1 MTIAWFHELDLGDIS
16 LVGGK
21 GANLGKMARAGLP
34 VPPGFC
40 VTTDAYK
47 QFINEMDLWTEME
60 RLLATLPAREAGE
73 KIRQRVESASM
84 PELISKS
91 IKEAY
96 AKLNGG
102 LAPVAVRSS
111 ATAEDLADASFAGQ
125 QESYLGIRGN
135 ENLTL
140 HVQRCWASLWT
151 ERAIAYRERN
161 HFLHQQVSLSVV
173 VQEMVASDVAG
184 VLFTVNPVTN
194 QKDEMLIN
202 AAYGLGESV
211 VSGRVTPDTFKIARK
226 RFRVLEQTH
235 GTKATRIDMTDGGT
249 LESNTTPTERE
260 RLSLDDSALRRLSA
274 LGEQVEKY
282 YGAPQDIEW
291 AIAENQLYL
300 LQTRPVTSLTTNTPK
315 PQTLNRM
322 QHVIVD
328 DILEHYPEPPY
339 PLDYSAVT
347 DSYQQLI
354 NALRDYGVELPPSDK
369 IILLDKDG
377 VPNIVPPNPRLK
389 FRFFFSYVYLLK
401 KLNSDPNIWLNGQH
415 AEFSS
420 ELNALRQVDVTRL
433 NNLGLIQFIQ
443 RAVDITS
450 RVGAIRFRDF
460 IIPAIARSAFLKLL
474 MSFAKDSKQINVMD
488 LLGGLPYKTAVIDHA
503 LHQLALEAGKLP
515 QAREILLNT
524 FLDSV
529 LPAIQKNAEGKI
541 LLEKVQAFLDEHG
554 ARTMRMYLP
563 FSNRSWSETPATLLT
578 TIAVI
583 LRSDKLHVESSHYDE
598 IRQRLLS
605 GLSGWFRSRFI
616 STLEKFRIGHIARE
630 STLYTIEEGFLQAR
644 RGVDEAA
651 QRLLNGGALPK
662 LEQIVY
668 LTFTELYAALNGSL
682 SPNEITPLI
691 MRREKARPQATKTWR
706 GQWQTAKKSTSD
718 TSVLNG
724 LSGSSGYAE
733 GTVKVINGPAEFD
746 KLQSGDVLV
755 CPYTDPAWTP
765 LFTLAGAVVSDTGGP
780 LSHAA
785 IVAREYGIPAVLG
798 TQTATSQFKDG
809 DQVSVDGR
817 SGEVKLLISI

>member
-1 MTIAWFHELDLGDIS
+1 MTIAWFHEIDLGDIS

-34 VPPGFC
+34 VPHGFC

-47 QFINEMDLWTEME
+47 QFIHEMDLWVEME

-73 KIRQRVESASM
+73 KIRQRMESASM
-84 PELISKS
+84 PESISKS
-91 IKEAY
+91 IQEAY

-135 ENLTL
+135 EKLTL

-161 HFLHQQVSLSVV
+161 QFPHQQVSLSVV
-173 VQEMVASDVAG
+173 VQKMVAADVAG
-184 VLFTVNPVTN
+184 VLFTVNPITN
-194 QKDEMLIN
+194 QKDEMLVN

-226 RFRVLEQTH
+226 RFRVLEQTC
-235 GTKATRIDMTDGGT
+235 GTKATRIDMTSGST
-249 LESNTTPTERE
+249 AEIETASAERE
-260 RLSLDDSALRRLSA
+260 RLSLDDADLRRLSA

-291 AIAENQLYL
+291 ALANDQLYL
-300 LQTRPVTSLTTNTPK
+300 LQTRPVTSLAVTA
-315 PQTLNRM
+315 PQPQILSRAQHAMLN
-322 QHVIVD
+322 

-339 PLDYSAVT
+339 PLDYSAVL

-354 NALRDYGVELPPSDK
+354 DALHEYGVDLPPAEK
-369 IILLDKDG
+369 IILLNQDG
-377 VPNIVPPNPRLK
+377 LPNVVPPSPRITWRVL
-389 FRFFFSYVYLLK
+389 SALGHLLK
-401 KLNSDPNIWLNGQH
+401 KLKSDPNRWLNQQH
-415 AEFSS
+415 AEFAAA
-420 ELNALRQVDVTRL
+420 LDALRQVEVTRL
-433 NNLGLIQFIQ
+433 GNSELAQFIQ
-443 RAVDITS
+443 GAVDVTS
-450 RVGAIRFRDF
+450 RVGAIRFRNF
-460 IIPAIARSAFLKLL
+460 IIPAVARSAFLKFLL
-474 MSFAKDSKQINVMD
+474 RFAKDSKQISVMD
-488 LLGGLPYKTAVIDHA
+488 LLGDLPYKTAVIDHA
-503 LHQLALEAGKLP
+503 LRQLASEAGQLP
-515 QAREILLNT
+515 RAREILVNT
-524 FLDSV
+524 PLDSV
-529 LPAIQKNAEGKI
+529 LPAIQKDAEGKI

-583 LRSDKLHVESSHYDE
+583 LRADKPHVEAHHYDE
-598 IRQRLLS
+598 IRQRLLA
-605 GLSGWFRSRFI
+605 GLSGWSRSRFI
-616 STLEKFRIGHIARE
+616 STLEKFRSGHVARE

-651 QRLLNGGALPK
+651 QRLMKGGALSNAK
-662 LEQIVY
+662 QIIY
-668 LTFTELYAALNGSL
+668 LTLNELCAALGGSL
-682 SPNEITPLI
+682 ALSEIPALI
-691 MRREKARPQATKTWR
+691 TRREKARPQAMKLWR
-706 GQWQTAKKSTSD
+706 GKWQAAKKVSSNA
-718 TSVLNG
+718 SVLKG

-798 TQTATSQFKDG
+798 TQIATAQFKDG
-809 DQVSVDGR
+809 DRIGVDGQN
-817 SGEVKLLISI
+817 GEVRVLETA

>member
-1 MTIAWFHELDLGDIS
+1 MTIAWFHEIDLGDIS

-47 QFINEMDLWTEME
+47 QFIREMNLWTEME
-60 RLLATLPAREAGE
+60 HLLATLPAREAGE
-73 KIRQRVESASM
+73 RIRQRMENARM
-84 PELISKS
+84 PESISKS

-161 HFLHQQVSLSVV
+161 HFPHQQVSLSVV

-211 VSGRVTPDTFKIARK
+211 VSGRVTPDTFRVARK
-226 RFRVLEQTH
+226 RFRVIEQTR

-249 LESNTTPTERE
+249 VESSTVPTERE
-260 RLSLDDSALRRLSA
+260 RLSLDDSALRRLLA
-274 LGEQVEKY
+274 LGEKVEKY

-300 LQTRPVTSLTTNTPK
+300 LQTRPVTSLTVNTPT
-315 PQTLNRM
+315 PQILNRA
-322 QHVIVD
+322 QHAIVN

-347 DSYQQLI
+347 DSYQQLT
-354 NALRDYGVELPPSDK
+354 NAFRDYGVELPPSDE

-377 VPNIVPPNPRLK
+377 IPNIVPPNPRLK
-389 FRFFFSYVYLLK
+389 FRFFFSSVYLLK
-401 KLNSDPNIWLNGQH
+401 KLNSDPNIWLNKQH
-415 AEFSS
+415 AEFTS
-420 ELNALRQVDVTRL
+420 ELNALRKVDVTKL
-433 NNLGLIQFIQ
+433 SNLELVQFIQ
-443 RAVDITS
+443 SAVDVTS

-474 MSFAKDSKQINVMD
+474 MSFVKDSKQINVMD
-488 LLGGLPYKTAVIDHA
+488 LLGDLPYKTAVIDHA
-503 LHQLALEAGKLP
+503 LHQLAIEAGKLP
-515 QAREILLNT
+515 HAREILLNT
-524 FLDSV
+524 SLDSV
-529 LPAIQKNAEGKI
+529 LPAIQKNAEGQI

-583 LRSDKLHVESSHYDE
+583 LRSDKPHAESNHYDE

-644 RGVDEAA
+644 RGVDEAT
-651 QRLLNGGALPK
+651 QRLVNGGALPK
-662 LEQIVY
+662 LEQIIY
-668 LTFTELYAALNGSL
+668 LTLTELYAALNGSL
-682 SPNEITPLI
+682 SSNEITPLI
-691 MRREKARPQATKTWR
+691 LRREKARPQAMKSWR
-706 GQWQTAKKSTSD
+706 GQWQTVKKSTSN
-718 TSVLNG
+718 TSALKG

-733 GTVKVINGPAEFD
+733 GTVKVVNGPAEFD

-765 LFTLAGAVVSDTGGP
+765 LFTLASAVVSDTGGP

-798 TQTATSQFKDG
+798 TQTATSQLKDG
-809 DQVSVDGR
+809 DQVSVNGR
-817 SGEVKLLISI
+817 SGEVKLMKSI